1 MTQRSTTSF
10 AAFLVRH
17 KLSAESV
24 APIIGLS
31 RAQAYKLRNGDQA
44 VSPTLARLLELLD
57 VHGIP
62 REWQQQTATE
72 DNGK

>member
-1 MTQRSTTSF
+1 MTQRSATSF
-10 AAFLVRH
+10 AAFLARH
-17 KLSAESV
+17 KLGAESV

-62 REWQQQTATE
+62 REWQTPNE
-72 DNGK
+72 REMK